1 MNCYKKVIHNFYKY
15 SYLKFVMVTKKSQG
29 LPLNTIVIALL
40 VIIVLVVLIGY
51 FITGFGKSA
60 NQTGD
65 IQNAYSKCHESN
77 ELISSVYDLDKYE
90 ITKTQPN
97 KDTLKDVIDVVG
109 IDNCWLIEK

>member
-77 ELISSVYDLDKYE
+77 ELISSVYDLDKYNLIE
-90 ITKTQPN
+90 SNQDGAIN
-97 KDTLKDVIDVVG
+97 VVG
-109 IDNCWLIEK
+109 IENCWVVKKVSSS

>member
-65 IQNAYSKCHESN
+65 IQDRYSECDDAN
-77 ELISSVYDLDKYE
+77 VAISSIYDLDKYTT
-90 ITKTQPN
+90 TKNPPTEGVEN
-97 KDTLKDVIDVVG
+97 IDVVG
-109 IDNCWLIEK
+109 IDNCWLVKRN